1 MHWQLSGRFCHGDL
15 CGVVTETDPQDGSV
29 TERLYEAGLTCG
41 TYRHRRLDGQL
52 LAFGNSVQGVK
63 VKIYI
68 ENITETVKSF
78 SVTSRLGLS
87 S

>member
-1 MHWQLSGRFCHGDL
+1 M
-15 CGVVTETDPQDGSV
+15 TETDPQDGSV

-63 VKIYI
+63 VKI
-68 ENITETVKSF
+68 
-78 SVTSRLGLS
+78 
-87 S
+87 

>member
-1 MHWQLSGRFCHGDL
+1 MHWQLSGRFSHGDL

-63 VKIYI
+63 VKIQRI
-68 ENITETVKSF
+68 LLKQSF